1 MSESHRLP
9 PSAAKRGPSH
19 GGGIRGADL
28 PRHSQ
33 QFEGRFGRMFRTL
46 PAAEFVEAE
55 LDALA
60 DAMSA
65 KPEPGPDGTVVI
77 DRDTRFI
84 DAGATKE
91 TELDDE
97 ENFGIP
103 AGYTYLGQFID
114 HDLTFDPASSLVRE
128 NDPDGLTDY
137 RTPRFDLDNVYGR
150 GPADEPFLYDDDG
163 RRFVFGA
170 PMTRGDASHP
180 SDTHDLARF
189 NGRALIGDKR
199 NDENVIVSQLQGL
212 FLRFHNR
219 VASLRDPHTPF
230 AELQRVV
237 RWHYQWVILHDFLP
251 RLVGTE
257 RLHAVLPHLASG
269 RTIFD
274 DPPRLDFYR
283 PREAPFIPIEFTAAA
298 YRFGHSMVRPI
309 YRLNTV
315 LGTVDPLPSPHDVEM
330 GRDGRQF
337 IFSGVGARSLAGFGP
352 FPSNWAIDWG
362 LFFELDSTLTP
373 EHSQAQGRGRVQ
385 PSYKLDTSLVN
396 PLAYLPEFCRFAPDS
411 RNLIPDAHGNPT
423 PAPGTD
429 VVPNLARRNL
439 LRGLR
444 MGLPSGQS
452 VARAMGLTPLRD
464 ADIRIGKATWAD
476 AVHANVNQPITAYG
490 ASFRGNAPL
499 WTYILAEAQH
509 AWLQQARGLGEAAA
523 NAIPVRLGPVGG
535 RIVAEVFVGLLLGDS
550 HSFLAQ
556 DPGWQPEFRDPH
568 GRFDMPEFVRVA
580 LAYRPTQ
587 TPADRPVVPGAV
599 RVPAGAT
606 QLPGGDRLG
615 TGEPRFTGQR

>member
-1 MSESHRLP
+1 MSDSHRLP
-9 PSAAKRGPSH
+9 PGDAKRGPSH

-28 PRHSQ
+28 SRRSP
-33 QFEGRFGRMFRTL
+33 QFEGRCGRMFRAL
-46 PAAEFVEAE
+46 PAAEFPEAE

-60 DAMSA
+60 RAMTA
-65 KPEPGPDGTVVI
+65 DPEADRGPDGRFVI
-77 DRDTRFI
+77 DPATGFI
-84 DAGATKE
+84 DARATPE
-91 TELDDE
+91 TEIDDE

-114 HDLTFDPASSLVRE
+114 HDLTFDPASSLVRQ
-128 NDPDGLTDY
+128 NDPDGLVDF

-150 GPADEPFLYDDDG
+150 GPDDEPFMYDPAG

-170 PMTRGDASHP
+170 QMTEGDAGHP
-180 SDTHDLARF
+180 SDTHDLPRF

-219 VASLRDPHTPF
+219 VASLRPVRTPF

-251 RLVGTE
+251 RLVGAAQ
-257 RLHAVLPHLASG
+257 LHAVLPHLASG

-274 DPPRLDFYR
+274 DPPRLDFYE
-283 PREAPFIPIEFTAAA
+283 PREAPYIPIEFTAAA

-309 YRLNTV
+309 YRLNPV
-315 LGTVDPLPSPHDVEM
+315 LGTGPTAGTPHDVAM

-337 IFSGVGARSLAGFGP
+337 IFSGVGARSLTGFGP
-352 FPSNWAIDWG
+352 FPPNWAIDWN
-362 LFFELDSTLTP
+362 LFFEVDATLTP
-373 EHSQAQGRGRVQ
+373 AHDQAQGRRRVQ

-396 PLAYLPEFCRFAPDS
+396 PLGFLPEFSSFAPGG
-411 RNLIPDAHGNPT
+411 RNLIPDANGNPK
-423 PAPGTD
+423 PARGAD

-444 MGLPSGQS
+444 MGLPSGQA
-452 VARAMGLTPLRD
+452 VARAMGLRPLD
-464 ADIRIGKATWAD
+464 DVEIRIGKATWHD
-476 AVHANVNQPITAYG
+476 AVHTTTNRPITEYG
-490 ASFRGNAPL
+490 RAFAGNAPL
-499 WTYILAEAQH
+499 WTYVLAEAQH
-509 AWLQQARGLGEAAA
+509 AWLEQARGRGEAEA

-535 RIVAEVFVGLLLGDS
+535 RIVTEVFVGLLLGDS

-556 DPGWQPEFRDPH
+556 DPGWQPEFRDAH

-580 LAYRPTQ
+580 RAYRPTQ
-587 TPADRPVVPGAV
+587 TPADRPAAPEPV
-599 RVPAGAT
+599 RVPDGTTVHPRADPRGARV
-606 QLPGGDRLG
+606 G
-615 TGEPRFTGQR
+615 